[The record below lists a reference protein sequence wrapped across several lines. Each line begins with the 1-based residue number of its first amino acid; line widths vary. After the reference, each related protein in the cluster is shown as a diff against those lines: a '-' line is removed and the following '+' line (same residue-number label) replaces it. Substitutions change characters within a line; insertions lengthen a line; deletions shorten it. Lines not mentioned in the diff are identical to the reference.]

1 MFSLS
6 PNDRYAV
13 FIDGANFHATTRT
26 LGFEVDFDKLMQV
39 FKAEGRL
46 VRAYYFTALP
56 DGTDYAPVRRLADW
70 LDYNGFTMVTKQ
82 ARVYTDQETGNRRMK
97 GNMDMELA
105 LDMMKIAPHIEHAIL
120 FSGDGDFSRLL
131 QEVQSQGIRTTV
143 VSTLATR
150 PPMLADSL
158 RRQADEFV
166 EVDSL
171 REAISRPPR
180 EPDPTQEGADAPAE
194 QGVDEFI
201 PAGSRAGGDAQ
212 VLEDRRSR
220 RR

>member
-26 LGFEVDFDKLMQV
+26 LGFEVDFDKLMKA
-39 FKAEGRL
+39 FKEEGRL
-46 VRAYYFTALP
+46 VRAYYYTALP
-56 DGTDYAPVRRLADW
+56 DGTEYAPVRRLADW

-82 ARVYTDQETGNRRMK
+82 TRVFTDQETGRSRMK

-131 QEVQSQGIRTTV
+131 EEVQSKGIRTTV
-143 VSTLATR
+143 VSTLATK
-150 PPMLADSL
+150 PPMLADTL
-158 RRQADEFV
+158 RRQADEFI
-166 EVDSL
+166 EIDSL
-171 REAISRPPR
+171 RDKVSRPPR
-180 EPDPTQEGADAPAE
+180 EDAPATAQ
-194 QGVDEFI
+194 QGEGEAGAAEEFFH
-201 PAGSRAGGDAQ
+201 PGAAAADSAQ
-212 VLEDRRSR
+212 VLEDRRR